1 MGYKIGFVGNSLQT
15 MCNFRAGVMTEL
27 VKMGYEVVIIAPK
40 DSDITFLK
48 QNQIRLIPIEM
59 DCKGM
64 NPFAD
69 IQFART
75 LKRIYKKEKF
85 NFLFHYTIKPV
96 VYGSWAARK
105 TKTLQISVI
114 TGLGY
119 TFIRKGWITRVAKF
133 LYRLSLRTANEV
145 WFLNQEDKTLFVE
158 QSLLSPFKARLIYG
172 EGVDVAKY
180 KSQSD
185 LLSIPFTFLFI
196 GRVLWD
202 KGVGEFVKAAQVVKK
217 QHPKVQFHILGQLG
231 ANNPACVS
239 IQQMEEWEQTR
250 TVKYLGETSNVLP
263 YIENATCVVLPSYR
277 EGVSRVLLEAA
288 SMERPIIASNV
299 PGCREIVIEGYNGF
313 LCEAQDTNSLI
324 ACMMHMLSISQ
335 VELEAFGK
343 NGRTHVIKHFDEQKT
358 IALYKRKLQEHFLV
372 ENHESC

>member
-27 VKMGYEVVIIAPK
+27 VQMGYEVVIIAPK

>member
-27 VKMGYEVVIIAPK
+27 VQMGYEVVIIAPK

-119 TFIRKGWITRVAKF
+119 TFIRKGLITRVAKF

-145 WFLNQEDKTLFVE
+145 WFLNQDDKTLFVE

>member
-27 VKMGYEVVIIAPK
+27 VQMGYEVVIIAPK

-180 KSQSD
+180 KSQSN

>member
-27 VKMGYEVVIIAPK
+27 VQTGYEVVIIAPK

-358 IALYKRKLQEHFLV
+358 IALYKRKLQEYLLT

>member
-1 MGYKIGFVGNSLQT
+1 M
-15 MCNFRAGVMTEL
+15 
-27 VKMGYEVVIIAPK
+27 
-40 DSDITFLK
+40 
-48 QNQIRLIPIEM
+48 
-59 DCKGM
+59 
-64 NPFAD
+64 
-69 IQFART
+69 
-75 LKRIYKKEKF
+75 
-85 NFLFHYTIKPV
+85 
-96 VYGSWAARK
+96 
-105 TKTLQISVI
+105 
-114 TGLGY
+114 
-119 TFIRKGWITRVAKF
+119 
-133 LYRLSLRTANEV
+133 
-145 WFLNQEDKTLFVE
+145 
-158 QSLLSPFKARLIYG
+158 
-172 EGVDVAKY
+172 
-180 KSQSD
+180 
-185 LLSIPFTFLFI
+185 
-196 GRVLWD
+196 LWD

>member
-27 VKMGYEVVIIAPK
+27 VQTGYEVVIIAPK

-105 TKTLQISVI
+105 TKTPQISVI

-119 TFIRKGWITRVAKF
+119 TFIRKGLITRVAKF

-145 WFLNQEDKTLFVE
+145 WFLNQDDKTLFVE

>member
-27 VKMGYEVVIIAPK
+27 VQMGYEVVIIAPK

-217 QHPKVQFHILGQLG
+217 QHPKVQFQILGQLG

>member
-27 VKMGYEVVIIAPK
+27 VQMGYEVVIIAPK

-172 EGVDVAKY
+172 EGVDIAKY

>member
-27 VKMGYEVVIIAPK
+27 VQMGYEVVIVAPK

>member
-1 MGYKIGFVGNSLQT
+1 
-15 MCNFRAGVMTEL
+15 
-27 VKMGYEVVIIAPK
+27 
-40 DSDITFLK
+40 
-48 QNQIRLIPIEM
+48 
-59 DCKGM
+59 M

-105 TKTLQISVI
+105 TKTPQISVI

-145 WFLNQEDKTLFVE
+145 WFLNQDDKTLFVE

>member
-27 VKMGYEVVIIAPK
+27 VQTGYEVVIIAPK

-358 IALYKRKLQEHFLV
+358 IALYKRKLQEYFLV

>member
-27 VKMGYEVVIIAPK
+27 VQMGYEVVIIAPK

-145 WFLNQEDKTLFVE
+145 WFLNQDDKTLFVE